1 MKWSSSLKTIV
12 FLDRATLS
20 ADLPDF
26 PFPHRWIEYPSTT
39 PEHVVERCRDA
50 HIVVTNKVPLSG
62 DVLEQLPHLELIG
75 VPAAGVNHLDTE
87 TCRRRGIGIVACPGY
102 STISVPEHA
111 FALMLALRRNL
122 MPYWHDVYAGGWSG
136 SPTFYAELHPIQ
148 DLHGSTLGI
157 VGAGHGGK
165 RLAELA
171 GAFGMRVLFAE
182 RKRAR
187 CVRDGYV
194 AFDEVLRE
202 ADTISLHC
210 PLTDETRHLFGL
222 AEFEQMKRSASLV
235 NAARGGIVDE
245 GALIEALDRKLIANA
260 ALDVL
265 EQEPPAADHPLLSR
279 ARTDLIVTPHVAWR
293 TQVAMT
299 RLVTQLARGIE
310 EHYAQRQLP
319 E

>member
-1 MKWSSSLKTIV
+1 MKTIV

-20 ADLPDF
+20 TDLPDL
-26 PFPHRWIEYPSTT
+26 PFAHRWVEYPSTT
-39 PEHVVERCRDA
+39 PGQVVERCRDA
-50 HIVVTNKVPLSG
+50 QIVVTNKVPLTG
-62 DVLEQLPHLELIG
+62 DVLAQLPQLELIG
-75 VPAAGVNHLDTE
+75 VPAAGVNHLDME
-87 TCRRRGIGIVACPGY
+87 TCRQRGIEVVACPGY

-122 MPYWHDVYAGGWSG
+122 VPYWRDVYDGGWSG
-136 SPTFYAELHPIQ
+136 SPTFYAELHPIK

-171 GAFGMRVLFAE
+171 SPFGMRVIFAE
-182 RKRAR
+182 RRHATV
-187 CVRDGYV
+187 VREGYA

-202 ADTISLHC
+202 ADVISLHC

-222 AEFEQMKRSASLV
+222 AEFERMKRSASLV

-245 GALIEALDRKLIANA
+245 RALMEALDRKLIANA

-265 EQEPPAADHPLLSR
+265 EQEPPAADHPLLTS

-293 TQVAMT
+293 TQVAMQ
-299 RLVTQLARGIE
+299 RLVTQLAQGIE
-310 EHYAQRQLP
+310 QHYARR
-319 E
+319 

>member
-1 MKWSSSLKTIV
+1 MKTIV

-20 ADLPDF
+20 VDLPDF
-26 PFPHRWIEYPSTT
+26 PFPHRWVEYPSTAQ
-39 PEHVVERCRDA
+39 EQVIERCRDA
-50 HIVVTNKVPLSG
+50 QIVVTNKVPLPG
-62 DVLEQLPHLELIG
+62 DVLAQLPQLELIG
-75 VPAAGVNHLDTE
+75 VPAAGVNHLDIE
-87 TCRRRGIGIVACPGY
+87 TCRQRGIDVVACPGY

-122 MPYWHDVYAGGWSG
+122 VPYWHDVYAGGWSG
-136 SPTFYAELHPIQ
+136 SPTFYAELHPIA

-182 RKRAR
+182 RRDASV
-187 CVRDGYV
+187 VREGYV

-235 NAARGGIVDE
+235 NTARGGIVDE

-260 ALDVL
+260 ALDVI
-265 EQEPPAADHPLLSR
+265 EQEPPAVDHPLLSR
-279 ARTDLIVTPHVAWR
+279 ARTDLIVTPHIAWR
-293 TQVAMT
+293 TQVAMK
-299 RLVTQLARGIE
+299 RLVTQLAQGIE
-310 EHYAQRQLP
+310 QHYARR
-319 E
+319 

>member
-1 MKWSSSLKTIV
+1 MKTIV

-26 PFPHRWIEYPSTT
+26 PFSHRWVEYPSTA
-39 PEHVVERCRDA
+39 PEHVLERCRDA
-50 HIVVTNKVPLSG
+50 QIVVTNKVPMSG
-62 DVLEQLPHLELIG
+62 EVLEQLPKLELIG
-75 VPAAGVNHLDTE
+75 VPAAGVNHLDME
-87 TCRRRGIGIVACPGY
+87 TCRQRSIEVVACPGY

-122 MPYWHDVYAGGWSG
+122 IPYWKDVYAGGWSG
-136 SPTFYAELHPIQ
+136 SPTFYAELHPIA

-182 RKRAR
+182 RKHARA
-187 CVRDGYV
+187 VREGYA
-194 AFDEVLRE
+194 AFAEVLRE
-202 ADTISLHC
+202 ADVISLHC

-222 AEFEQMKRSASLV
+222 AEFERMKRSASLV

-265 EQEPPAADHPLLSR
+265 EQEPPAIGHPLLTS

-293 TQVAMT
+293 TQVAMQ
-299 RLVTQLARGIE
+299 RLVTQLAHGIE
-310 EHYAQRQLP
+310 QHYARR
-319 E
+319 